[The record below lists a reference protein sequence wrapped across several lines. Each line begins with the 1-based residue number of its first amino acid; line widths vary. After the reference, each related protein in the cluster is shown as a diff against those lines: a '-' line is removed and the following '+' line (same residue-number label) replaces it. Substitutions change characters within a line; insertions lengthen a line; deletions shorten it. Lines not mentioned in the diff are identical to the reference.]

1 MIKDKIT
8 LDRMEFEDKTTPL
21 SKPLSGAVD
30 RRDGL
35 RITTPDWWL
44 HIRPSNTEP
53 IVRIIGEG
61 RDRAD
66 IRRKIRMVKT
76 ILTQE

>member
-8 LDRMEFEDKTTPL
+8 LDRMEFEDKAARL
-21 SKPLSGAVD
+21 SKALPGTID
-30 RRDGL
+30 HRDGL
-35 RITTPDWWL
+35 RITNPDWWL

-61 RDRAD
+61 RDRTD
-66 IRRKIRMVKT
+66 ILRKIRKVKA
-76 ILTQE
+76 ILTKD